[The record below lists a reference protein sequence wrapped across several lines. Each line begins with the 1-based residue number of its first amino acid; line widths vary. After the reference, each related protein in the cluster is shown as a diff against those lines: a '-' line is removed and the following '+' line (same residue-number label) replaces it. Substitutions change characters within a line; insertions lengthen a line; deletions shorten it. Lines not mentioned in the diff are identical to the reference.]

1 MVAFL
6 TLKVADAMA
15 TELVTVPAATTLA
28 QARELFERYRYNAL
42 PVVDD
47 RKLAGWVTQF
57 DLLNA
62 FTLKTDSIMPP
73 YALILKQPVSVI
85 MQREPEYV
93 DPTLPL
99 NRVLLRMIETRHR
112 SFPVVADGLLVG
124 IIAREDILQGLQAEL
139 AGG

>member
-1 MVAFL
+1 
-6 TLKVADAMA
+6 
-15 TELVTVPAATTLA
+15 
-28 QARELFERYRYNAL
+28 
-42 PVVDD
+42 
-47 RKLAGWVTQF
+47 VTQF

-93 DPTLPL
+93 DPTVPL